1 MALTALKIYMW
12 EKSEA
17 ISQDLYQILLIR
29 TPALVCLILS
39 QFTYFERSRWFL
51 LCNVEPWVRSSPSGL
66 PVLLVHAVQSPRIA
80 LGIE

>member
-17 ISQDLYQILLIR
+17 ISQDLYRILLIR

-51 LCNVEPWVRSSPSGL
+51 LYNVEPWVRSSPSGL